1 MIKSKVP
8 SHSVLYAERKKQVY
22 LGSMRFDAI
31 LDCLTTRHGDLRG
44 KAECYCESGLY
55 FILYAYSSKSLRA
68 WGAVYISP
76 GGRSSCKPPGL
87 EHCLKLG
94 VLPRSAQPSQHDPP
108 TAVASSHWSIGTC
121 QIMSWNGLS
130 RYKRIASNFRSV
142 AFPLSFSHAAVVKG
156 SSLDKLNSFQ
166 VRFPGYVGSVSV
178 SCFSDKLSFS
188 VPGAHCTAETATGL
202 VQVPS
207 WVSTK
212 NPLPNRAPAINK
224 SAFRIRL
231 HQRRSL

>member
-94 VLPRSAQPSQHDPP
+94 VPPRSAQPSQHDPP

-156 SSLDKLNSFQ
+156 SSLDKKVEQ
-166 VRFPGYVGSVSV
+166 FPGSVFRLCRVGLGFMFLGQIILLRSRGTLHRRDCNRPGSSPVVGLDQESVAQS
-178 SCFSDKLSFS
+178 
-188 VPGAHCTAETATGL
+188 GAG
-202 VQVPS
+202 
-207 WVSTK
+207 
-212 NPLPNRAPAINK
+212 N
-224 SAFRIRL
+224 
-231 HQRRSL
+231 